1 MKAAKEVKSAK
12 SVQSITPVKPISLDK
27 FPGMI
32 CRGYSFD
39 APLDYGNS
47 AGAKISIFAREV
59 VSLENAEKPGLPWLF
74 FLQGGPGF
82 QSPRP
87 ENLSGWMKRAAR
99 DFRILLIDQRGTG
112 LSTPVTEKLV
122 LAYPTAQEQF
132 EYLKHF
138 RADNIVR
145 DCELIRKSLC
155 QNEKVTLLG
164 QSFGGFCS
172 TTYLSIAPEGLSG
185 AILTGGL
192 PPLVDDADE
201 VYRLTYRELIKK
213 NKLFYGRYPADIVKV
228 AQIVDHLQNN
238 SVFLPTG
245 EPLTVERFLQ
255 LGLNFG
261 FNSSGGSMNTVH
273 YMLEGAFCTA
283 ANSKKPEL
291 TYTFLRDV
299 ESQLHFNTNPIYALL
314 HEAIYCQGRASNW
327 SAARMVSEFNEFR
340 KDSSPI
346 FFSGEM
352 VYPWMFEEYTCLK
365 PFKEVAE
372 LLASYTDWPPLY
384 DLDRLKQNDVPC
396 VGTIYCNDM
405 YVARQLAEQTAEAIV
420 GMKVW
425 ITNEYEHDALR
436 QDGELVL
443 DRLLSMLSD
452 S

>member
-1 MKAAKEVKSAK
+1 MKTIKPV
-12 SVQSITPVKPISLDK
+12 SVDK

-32 CRGYSFD
+32 CRGYEFD
-39 APLDYGNS
+39 APLNYADP
-47 AGAKISIFAREV
+47 AGATISIFAREV
-59 VSLENAEKPGLPWLF
+59 VALENVAKSDLPWLF

-82 QSPRP
+82 QAPRP
-87 ENLSGWMKRAAR
+87 EGLSGWLKRAAKEYR
-99 DFRILLIDQRGTG
+99 VLLVDQRGTG
-112 LSTPVTEKLV
+112 LSTAVTEQLV
-122 LAYPTAQEQF
+122 SIYPTAPLQF
-132 EYLKHF
+132 KYLQHF

-155 QNEKVTLLG
+155 HGKKVTLLG

-172 TTYLSIAPEGLSG
+172 TTYLSMAPEGLSG

-201 VYRLTYRELIKK
+201 VYRQTYRELIKK
-213 NKLFYGRYPADIVKV
+213 NQLFYKRYPKDVEKV
-228 AQIVDHLQNN
+228 ARIVEHLQKNA
-238 SVFLPTG
+238 VFLPTG

-273 YMLEGAFCTA
+273 YLLESAFDSSNDSML
-283 ANSKKPEL
+283 S
-291 TYTFLRDV
+291 YSFLRDV
-299 ESQLHFNTNPIYALL
+299 ESQLHFNSNPIYALL

-327 SAARMVSEFNEFR
+327 SAARLVSEFDEFR
-340 KDSSPI
+340 KNSMPI

-352 VYPWMFEEYTCLK
+352 IYPWMFEEYTCLK

-372 LLASYTDWPPLY
+372 LLASYSQWPSLY
-384 DLDRLKQNDVPC
+384 DGDRLKNNDVPC

-405 YVARQLAEQTAEAIV
+405 YVARQLAEQTAAAIR

-425 ITNEYEHDALR
+425 ITNEYEHDGLR
-436 QDGELVL
+436 QDGEVLL
-443 DRLLSMLSD
+443 DRLLQMLND
-452 S
+452 

>member
-1 MKAAKEVKSAK
+1 MKTIKPV
-12 SVQSITPVKPISLDK
+12 SVDK
-27 FPGMI
+27 FPGML
-32 CRGYSFD
+32 CRGYAFD
-39 APLDYGNS
+39 APLNYADP
-47 AGAKISIFAREV
+47 AGATISIFAREV
-59 VSLENAEKPGLPWLF
+59 VALENVGKSDLPWLF

-82 QSPRP
+82 QAPRP
-87 ENLSGWMKRAAR
+87 EGLSGWLKRAAKEYR
-99 DFRILLIDQRGTG
+99 VLLVDQRGTG
-112 LSTPVTEKLV
+112 LSTAVTEQLPS
-122 LAYPTAQEQF
+122 LYPTAPLQF
-132 EYLKHF
+132 NYLQHF

-155 QNEKVTLLG
+155 HGKKVTLLG

-172 TTYLSIAPEGLSG
+172 TTYLSMAPEGLSG

-201 VYRLTYRELIKK
+201 VYRQTYRELIKK
-213 NKLFYGRYPADIVKV
+213 NQLFYKRYPEDVEKV
-228 AQIVDHLQNN
+228 ARIVEHLQKNA
-238 SVFLPTG
+238 VFLPTG

-273 YMLEGAFCTA
+273 YLLESAFDSS
-283 ANSKKPEL
+283 NDSVL
-291 TYTFLRDV
+291 SYSFLRDV

-327 SAARMVSEFNEFR
+327 SAARLVSEFDEFR
-340 KDSSPI
+340 KDSMPI

-352 VYPWMFEEYTCLK
+352 IYPWMFEEYTCLR

-372 LLASYTDWPPLY
+372 LLAAYSQWPPLY
-384 DLDRLKQNDVPC
+384 DGDRLKNNDVPC

-405 YVARQLAEQTAEAIV
+405 YVARQLAEQTAAAIR

-425 ITNEYEHDALR
+425 ITNEYEHDGLR
-436 QDGELVL
+436 QDGEVLL
-443 DRLLSMLSD
+443 DRLLQMLND
-452 S
+452 

>member
-1 MKAAKEVKSAK
+1 VKTIK
-12 SVQSITPVKPISLDK
+12 PVSVDK
-27 FPGMI
+27 FPGML
-32 CRGYSFD
+32 CRGYAFD
-39 APLDYGNS
+39 APLNYADPT
-47 AGAKISIFAREV
+47 GATISIFAREV
-59 VSLENAEKPGLPWLF
+59 VSLENVGKSDLPWLL

-82 QSPRP
+82 QAPRP
-87 ENLSGWMKRAAR
+87 ESLSGWLKRAAKEYR
-99 DFRILLIDQRGTG
+99 VLLVDQRGTG
-112 LSTPVTEKLV
+112 LSTAVTEQLPS
-122 LAYPTAQEQF
+122 LYPTASLQF
-132 EYLKHF
+132 KYLQHF

-155 QNEKVTLLG
+155 HGKKVTLLG

-172 TTYLSIAPEGLSG
+172 TTYLSMAPEGLSG

-201 VYRLTYRELIKK
+201 VYRQTYRELIKK
-213 NKLFYGRYPADIVKV
+213 NQLFYKRYPEDVEKV
-228 AQIVDHLQNN
+228 ARIVEHLQKNA
-238 SVFLPTG
+238 VFLPTG

-273 YMLEGAFCTA
+273 YLLESAFDSS
-283 ANSKKPEL
+283 NDSIL
-291 TYTFLRDV
+291 SYSFLRDV

-327 SAARMVSEFNEFR
+327 SAARLVSEFDEFR
-340 KDSSPI
+340 KDSMPI

-352 VYPWMFEEYTCLK
+352 IYPWMFEEYTCLR

-372 LLASYTDWPPLY
+372 LLASYSQWPSLY
-384 DLDRLKQNDVPC
+384 DSDRLKNNDVPC

-405 YVARQLAEQTAEAIV
+405 YVARQLAEQTASAIR

-425 ITNEYEHDALR
+425 ITNEYEHDGLR
-436 QDGELVL
+436 QDGEVLL
-443 DRLLSMLSD
+443 DRLLQMLNH
-452 S
+452 

>member
-1 MKAAKEVKSAK
+1 M
-12 SVQSITPVKPISLDK
+12 L
-27 FPGMI
+27 
-32 CRGYSFD
+32 CRGYAFD
-39 APLDYGNS
+39 APLNYADPT
-47 AGAKISIFAREV
+47 GATISIFAREV
-59 VSLENAEKPGLPWLF
+59 VSLENVGKSDLPWLL

-82 QSPRP
+82 QAPRP
-87 ENLSGWMKRAAR
+87 ESLSGWLKRAAKEYR
-99 DFRILLIDQRGTG
+99 VLLVDQRGTG
-112 LSTPVTEKLV
+112 LSTAVTEQLPS
-122 LAYPTAQEQF
+122 LYPTASLQF
-132 EYLKHF
+132 KYLQHF

-155 QNEKVTLLG
+155 HGKKVTLLG

-172 TTYLSIAPEGLSG
+172 TTYLSMAPEGLSG

-201 VYRLTYRELIKK
+201 VYRQTYRELIKK
-213 NKLFYGRYPADIVKV
+213 NQLFYKRYPEDVEKV
-228 AQIVDHLQNN
+228 ARIVEHLQKNA
-238 SVFLPTG
+238 VFLPTG

-273 YMLEGAFCTA
+273 YFLESAFDSS
-283 ANSKKPEL
+283 NDSIL
-291 TYTFLRDV
+291 SYSFLRDV

-327 SAARMVSEFNEFR
+327 SAARLVSEFDEFR
-340 KDSSPI
+340 KDSMPI

-352 VYPWMFEEYTCLK
+352 IYPWMFEEYTCLR

-372 LLASYTDWPPLY
+372 LLASYSQWPSLY
-384 DLDRLKQNDVPC
+384 DSDRLKNNDVPC

-405 YVARQLAEQTAEAIV
+405 YVARQLAEQTASAIR

-425 ITNEYEHDALR
+425 ITNEYEHDGLR
-436 QDGELVL
+436 QDGEVLL
-443 DRLLSMLSD
+443 DRLLQMLND
-452 S
+452 

>member
-1 MKAAKEVKSAK
+1 MKTIKPV
-12 SVQSITPVKPISLDK
+12 SVDK

-32 CRGYSFD
+32 CRGYAFD
-39 APLDYGNS
+39 APLNYADP
-47 AGAKISIFAREV
+47 AGATISIFAREV
-59 VSLENAEKPGLPWLF
+59 VALENVGKSDLPWLF

-82 QSPRP
+82 QAPRP
-87 ENLSGWMKRAAR
+87 EGLSGWLKRAAKE
-99 DFRILLIDQRGTG
+99 FRVLLVDQRGTG
-112 LSTPVTEKLV
+112 LSTAVTEQLV
-122 LAYPTAQEQF
+122 SIYPTASLQF
-132 EYLKHF
+132 KYLQHF

-155 QNEKVTLLG
+155 HGKKVTLLG

-172 TTYLSIAPEGLSG
+172 TTYLSMAPEGLSG

-192 PPLVDDADE
+192 PPLVEDADE
-201 VYRLTYRELIKK
+201 VYRQTYRELIKK
-213 NKLFYGRYPADIVKV
+213 NQLFYKRYPGDAEKV
-228 AQIVDHLQNN
+228 ARIVEHLQKNA
-238 SVFLPTG
+238 VLLPTG

-273 YMLEGAFCTA
+273 YLLESAFDSSNDSML
-283 ANSKKPEL
+283 S
-291 TYTFLRDV
+291 YSFLRDV

-327 SAARMVSEFNEFR
+327 SAARLVSEFSEFR
-340 KDSSPI
+340 KDSMPI

-352 VYPWMFEEYTCLK
+352 IYPWMFEEYTCLK

-372 LLASYTDWPPLY
+372 LLASYSQWPSLY
-384 DLDRLKQNDVPC
+384 DGERLKANDVPC

-405 YVARQLAEQTAEAIV
+405 YVARQLAEQTASAIR

-425 ITNEYEHDALR
+425 ITNEYEHDGLR
-436 QDGELVL
+436 QDGEVLL
-443 DRLLSMLSD
+443 DRLLQMLND
-452 S
+452 

>member
-1 MKAAKEVKSAK
+1 MKTIKPV
-12 SVQSITPVKPISLDK
+12 SVDK

-32 CRGYSFD
+32 CRGYAFD
-39 APLDYGNS
+39 APLNYADP
-47 AGAKISIFAREV
+47 AGATISIFAREV
-59 VSLENAEKPGLPWLF
+59 VALENVGKGDLPWLF

-82 QSPRP
+82 QAPRP
-87 ENLSGWMKRAAR
+87 ESLSGWLKRAAKEY
-99 DFRILLIDQRGTG
+99 RILLVDQRGTG
-112 LSTPVTEKLV
+112 LSTAVTEQLV
-122 LAYPTAQEQF
+122 SIYPTASLQF
-132 EYLKHF
+132 KYLQHF

-155 QNEKVTLLG
+155 HGKKVTLLG

-172 TTYLSIAPEGLSG
+172 TTYLSMAPEGLSG

-192 PPLVDDADE
+192 PPLVEDADE
-201 VYRLTYRELIKK
+201 VYRQTYRELIKK
-213 NKLFYGRYPADIVKV
+213 NQLFYKRYPEDVEKV
-228 AQIVDHLQNN
+228 ARIVEHLQKNA
-238 SVFLPTG
+238 VFLPTG

-273 YMLEGAFCTA
+273 YLLEGAFDA
-283 ANSKKPEL
+283 SNDSML
-291 TYTFLRDV
+291 SYSFLRDV

-327 SAARMVSEFNEFR
+327 SAARLVSEFSEFR
-340 KDSSPI
+340 KDSMPI

-352 VYPWMFEEYTCLK
+352 IYPWMFEEYTCLK

-372 LLASYTDWPPLY
+372 LLASYSQWPPLY
-384 DLDRLKQNDVPC
+384 DGDRLKNNDVPC

-405 YVARQLAEQTAEAIV
+405 YVARQLAEQTASAIR

-425 ITNEYEHDALR
+425 ITNEYEHDGLR
-436 QDGELVL
+436 QDGEALL
-443 DRLLSMLSD
+443 YRLLKMLND
-452 S
+452 

>member
-1 MKAAKEVKSAK
+1 VKTIK
-12 SVQSITPVKPISLDK
+12 PVSIDK

-32 CRGYSFD
+32 CRGYAFD
-39 APLDYGNS
+39 APLNYADP
-47 AGAKISIFAREV
+47 AGATISIFAREV
-59 VSLENAEKPGLPWLF
+59 VALENVGKSDLPWLF

-82 QSPRP
+82 QAPRP
-87 ENLSGWMKRAAR
+87 EGLSGWLKRAAKEYR
-99 DFRILLIDQRGTG
+99 VLLVDQRGTG
-112 LSTPVTEKLV
+112 LSTAVTEQLPS
-122 LAYPTAQEQF
+122 LYPTAPLQF
-132 EYLKHF
+132 NYLQHF

-155 QNEKVTLLG
+155 HGKKVTLLG

-172 TTYLSIAPEGLSG
+172 TTYLSMAPEGLSG

-201 VYRLTYRELIKK
+201 VYRHTYRELIKK
-213 NKLFYGRYPADIVKV
+213 NQLFYKRYPEDVEKV
-228 AQIVDHLQNN
+228 ARIVEHLQKNA
-238 SVFLPTG
+238 VFLPTG

-273 YMLEGAFCTA
+273 YLLESAFDSS
-283 ANSKKPEL
+283 NDSVL
-291 TYTFLRDV
+291 SYSFLRDV

-327 SAARMVSEFNEFR
+327 SAARLVSEFDEFR
-340 KDSSPI
+340 KDSMPI

-352 VYPWMFEEYTCLK
+352 IYPWMFEEYTCLR

-372 LLASYTDWPPLY
+372 LLAAYSQWPPLY
-384 DLDRLKQNDVPC
+384 DGDRLKNNDVPC

-405 YVARQLAEQTAEAIV
+405 YVARQLAEQTAAAIR

-425 ITNEYEHDALR
+425 ITNEYEHDGLR
-436 QDGELVL
+436 QDGEVLL
-443 DRLLSMLSD
+443 DRLLQMLND
-452 S
+452 

>member
-1 MKAAKEVKSAK
+1 MKTIKPV
-12 SVQSITPVKPISLDK
+12 SVDK

-32 CRGYSFD
+32 CRGYAFD
-39 APLDYGNS
+39 APLNYADP
-47 AGAKISIFAREV
+47 AGATISIFAREV
-59 VSLENAEKPGLPWLF
+59 VALENVGKSDLPWLF

-82 QSPRP
+82 QAPRP
-87 ENLSGWMKRAAR
+87 EGLSGWLKRAAKEYR
-99 DFRILLIDQRGTG
+99 VLLVDQRGTG
-112 LSTPVTEKLV
+112 LSTAVTEQLP
-122 LAYPTAQEQF
+122 LLYPTASLQF
-132 EYLKHF
+132 NYLKHF

-155 QNEKVTLLG
+155 HGKKVTLLG

-172 TTYLSIAPEGLSG
+172 TTYLSMAPEGLSG

-201 VYRLTYRELIKK
+201 VYRHTYRELIKK
-213 NKLFYGRYPADIVKV
+213 NQLFYKRYPEDVEKV
-228 AQIVDHLQNN
+228 ARIVDHLQKNAV
-238 SVFLPTG
+238 SLPTG

-273 YMLEGAFCTA
+273 YLLESAFDSS
-283 ANSKKPEL
+283 NDSRL
-291 TYTFLRDV
+291 SYSFLRDV

-314 HEAIYCQGRASNW
+314 HEAIYCQNRASNW
-327 SAARMVSEFNEFR
+327 SAARLVSEFDEFR
-340 KDSSPI
+340 KDSMPI

-352 VYPWMFEEYTCLK
+352 IYPWMFEEYTCLR

-372 LLASYTDWPPLY
+372 LLASYSQWPPLY
-384 DLDRLKQNDVPC
+384 DGDRLKNNDVPC

-405 YVARQLAEQTAEAIV
+405 YVARQLAEQTAAAIR

-425 ITNEYEHDALR
+425 ITNEYEHDGLR
-436 QDGELVL
+436 QDGEVLL
-443 DRLLSMLSD
+443 DRLLQMLND
-452 S
+452 

>member
-1 MKAAKEVKSAK
+1 MKTIKPV
-12 SVQSITPVKPISLDK
+12 SVDK

-32 CRGYSFD
+32 CRGYAFD
-39 APLDYGNS
+39 APLNYADP
-47 AGAKISIFAREV
+47 AGATISIFAREV
-59 VSLENAEKPGLPWLF
+59 VALENLGKSDLPWLF

-82 QSPRP
+82 QAPRP
-87 ENLSGWMKRAAR
+87 ESLSGWLKRAAKEYR
-99 DFRILLIDQRGTG
+99 VLLVDQRGTG
-112 LSTPVTEKLV
+112 LSTAVTEQLPS
-122 LAYPTAQEQF
+122 LYPTAQLQF
-132 EYLKHF
+132 KYLQHF

-155 QNEKVTLLG
+155 HGKKVTLLG

-172 TTYLSIAPEGLSG
+172 TTYLSMAPEGLSG

-201 VYRLTYRELIKK
+201 VYRQTYRELIKK
-213 NKLFYGRYPADIVKV
+213 NQLFYKRYPEDVEKV
-228 AQIVDHLQNN
+228 ARIVEHLQKNA
-238 SVFLPTG
+238 VFLPTG

-273 YMLEGAFCTA
+273 YLLESAFDSSNDSML
-283 ANSKKPEL
+283 S
-291 TYTFLRDV
+291 YSFLRDV

-327 SAARMVSEFNEFR
+327 SAARLVSEFSEFR
-340 KDSSPI
+340 KDSMPI

-352 VYPWMFEEYTCLK
+352 IYPWMFEEYTCLK

-372 LLASYTDWPPLY
+372 LLASYSHWPSLY
-384 DLDRLKQNDVPC
+384 DSDRLKNNDVPC

-405 YVARQLAEQTAEAIV
+405 YVARQLAEQTASAIR

-425 ITNEYEHDALR
+425 ITNEYEHDGLR
-436 QDGELVL
+436 QDGEVLL
-443 DRLLSMLSD
+443 DRLLQMLKD
-452 S
+452 

>member
-1 MKAAKEVKSAK
+1 MKTIKPV
-12 SVQSITPVKPISLDK
+12 SVDK
-27 FPGMI
+27 FPGML
-32 CRGYSFD
+32 CRGYAFD
-39 APLDYGNS
+39 APLNYADPT
-47 AGAKISIFAREV
+47 GATISIFAREV
-59 VSLENAEKPGLPWLF
+59 VSLENVGKSDLPWLL

-82 QSPRP
+82 QAPRP
-87 ENLSGWMKRAAR
+87 ESLSGWLKRAAKEYR
-99 DFRILLIDQRGTG
+99 VLLVDQRGTG
-112 LSTPVTEKLV
+112 LSTAVTEQLPS
-122 LAYPTAQEQF
+122 LYPTASLQF
-132 EYLKHF
+132 KYLQHF

-155 QNEKVTLLG
+155 HGKKVTLLG

-172 TTYLSIAPEGLSG
+172 TTYLSMAPEGLSG

-201 VYRLTYRELIKK
+201 VYRHTYRELIKK
-213 NKLFYGRYPADIVKV
+213 NQLFYKRYPEDVEKV
-228 AQIVDHLQNN
+228 ARIVEHLQKNA
-238 SVFLPTG
+238 VFLPTG

-273 YMLEGAFCTA
+273 YLLESAFDSS
-283 ANSKKPEL
+283 NDSIL
-291 TYTFLRDV
+291 SYSFLRDV

-327 SAARMVSEFNEFR
+327 SAARLVSEFDEFR
-340 KDSSPI
+340 KDSMPI

-352 VYPWMFEEYTCLK
+352 IYPWMFEEYTCLR

-372 LLASYTDWPPLY
+372 LLAAYSQWPPLY
-384 DLDRLKQNDVPC
+384 DGDRLKNNDVPC

-405 YVARQLAEQTAEAIV
+405 YVARQLAEQTASAIR

-425 ITNEYEHDALR
+425 ITNEYEHDGLR
-436 QDGELVL
+436 QDGEVLL
-443 DRLLSMLSD
+443 DRLLQMLND
-452 S
+452 

>member
-1 MKAAKEVKSAK
+1 MKTIEPV
-12 SVQSITPVKPISLDK
+12 SVDK

-32 CRGYSFD
+32 CRGYAFD
-39 APLDYGNS
+39 APLNYADP
-47 AGAKISIFAREV
+47 AGPTISIFAREV
-59 VSLENAEKPGLPWLF
+59 VALENVGKSDLPWLF

-82 QSPRP
+82 QAPRP
-87 ENLSGWMKRAAR
+87 EGLSGWLKRAAKEY
-99 DFRILLIDQRGTG
+99 RILLVDQRGTG
-112 LSTPVTEKLV
+112 LSTAVTEQLV
-122 LAYPTAQEQF
+122 SIYPTAQLQF
-132 EYLKHF
+132 KYLQHF

-145 DCELIRKSLC
+145 DCELIRHSLC
-155 QNEKVTLLG
+155 QGKKVTLLG

-172 TTYLSIAPEGLSG
+172 TTYLSMAPEGLSG

-201 VYRLTYRELIKK
+201 VYRHTYRELIKK
-213 NKLFYGRYPADIVKV
+213 NQLFYKRYPEDVEKV
-228 AQIVDHLQNN
+228 ARIVEHLQKN
-238 SVFLPTG
+238 VVLLPTG

-273 YMLEGAFCTA
+273 YLLESAFDSSNDSML
-283 ANSKKPEL
+283 S
-291 TYTFLRDV
+291 YSFLRDV

-327 SAARMVSEFNEFR
+327 SAARLVSEYDEFR
-340 KDSSPI
+340 KDSMPI

-352 VYPWMFEEYTCLK
+352 IYPWMFEEYTCLK

-372 LLASYTDWPPLY
+372 LLASYSQWPSLY
-384 DLDRLKQNDVPC
+384 DGERLKNNDVPC

-405 YVARQLAEQTAEAIV
+405 YVARQLAEQTASAIR

-425 ITNEYEHDALR
+425 ITNEYEHDGLR
-436 QDGELVL
+436 QDGEVLL
-443 DRLLSMLSD
+443 DRLLQMLND
-452 S
+452 

>member
-1 MKAAKEVKSAK
+1 MKTIKPV
-12 SVQSITPVKPISLDK
+12 SVDK
-27 FPGMI
+27 FPGML
-32 CRGYSFD
+32 CRGYAFD
-39 APLDYGNS
+39 APLNYADPT
-47 AGAKISIFAREV
+47 GATISIFAREV
-59 VSLENAEKPGLPWLF
+59 VSLENVGKSDLPWLL

-82 QSPRP
+82 QAPRP
-87 ENLSGWMKRAAR
+87 ESLSGWLKRAAKEYR
-99 DFRILLIDQRGTG
+99 VLLVDQRGTG
-112 LSTPVTEKLV
+112 LSTAVTEQLPS
-122 LAYPTAQEQF
+122 LYPTASLQF
-132 EYLKHF
+132 KYLQHF

-155 QNEKVTLLG
+155 HGKKVTLLG

-172 TTYLSIAPEGLSG
+172 TTYLSMAPEGLSG

-201 VYRLTYRELIKK
+201 VYRQTYRELIKK
-213 NKLFYGRYPADIVKV
+213 NQLFYKRYPEDVEKV
-228 AQIVDHLQNN
+228 ARIVEHLQKNA
-238 SVFLPTG
+238 VFLPTG

-273 YMLEGAFCTA
+273 YLLESAFDSS
-283 ANSKKPEL
+283 NDSIL
-291 TYTFLRDV
+291 SYSFLRDV

-327 SAARMVSEFNEFR
+327 SAARLVSEFDEFR
-340 KDSSPI
+340 KDSMPI

-352 VYPWMFEEYTCLK
+352 IYPWMFEEYTCLR

-372 LLASYTDWPPLY
+372 LLASYSQWPSLY
-384 DLDRLKQNDVPC
+384 DSDRLKNNDVPC

-405 YVARQLAEQTAEAIV
+405 YVARQLAEQTASAIR

-425 ITNEYEHDALR
+425 ITNEYEHDGLR
-436 QDGELVL
+436 QDGEVLL
-443 DRLLSMLSD
+443 DRLLQMLNH
-452 S
+452 

>member
-1 MKAAKEVKSAK
+1 MKTIKPV
-12 SVQSITPVKPISLDK
+12 SIDK

-32 CRGYSFD
+32 CRGYAFD
-39 APLDYGNS
+39 APLNYADP
-47 AGAKISIFAREV
+47 AGATISIFAREV
-59 VSLENAEKPGLPWLF
+59 VALENVGKSDLPWLF

-82 QSPRP
+82 QAPRP
-87 ENLSGWMKRAAR
+87 EGLSGWLKRAAKEYR
-99 DFRILLIDQRGTG
+99 VLLVDQRGTG
-112 LSTPVTEKLV
+112 LSTAVTEQLPS
-122 LAYPTAQEQF
+122 LYPTAPLQF
-132 EYLKHF
+132 NYLQHF

-155 QNEKVTLLG
+155 HGKKVTLLG

-172 TTYLSIAPEGLSG
+172 TTYLSMAPEGLSG

-201 VYRLTYRELIKK
+201 VYRQTYRELIKK
-213 NKLFYGRYPADIVKV
+213 NQLFYKRYPEDVEKV
-228 AQIVDHLQNN
+228 ARIVEHLQKNA
-238 SVFLPTG
+238 VFLPTG

-273 YMLEGAFCTA
+273 YLLESAFDSS
-283 ANSKKPEL
+283 NDSVL
-291 TYTFLRDV
+291 SYSFLRDV

-327 SAARMVSEFNEFR
+327 SAARLVSEFDEFR
-340 KDSSPI
+340 KDSMPI

-352 VYPWMFEEYTCLK
+352 IYPWMFEEYTCLR

-372 LLASYTDWPPLY
+372 LLAAYSQWPPLY
-384 DLDRLKQNDVPC
+384 DGDRLKNNDVPC

-405 YVARQLAEQTAEAIV
+405 YVARQLAEQTAAAIR

-425 ITNEYEHDALR
+425 ITNEYEHDGLR
-436 QDGELVL
+436 QDGEVLL
-443 DRLLSMLSD
+443 DRLLQMLKD
-452 S
+452 

>member
-1 MKAAKEVKSAK
+1 M
-12 SVQSITPVKPISLDK
+12 L
-27 FPGMI
+27 
-32 CRGYSFD
+32 CRGYAFD
-39 APLDYGNS
+39 APLNYADPT
-47 AGAKISIFAREV
+47 GATISIFAREV
-59 VSLENAEKPGLPWLF
+59 VSLENVGKSDLPWLL

-82 QSPRP
+82 QAPRP
-87 ENLSGWMKRAAR
+87 ESLSGWLKRAAKEYR
-99 DFRILLIDQRGTG
+99 VLLVDQRGTG
-112 LSTPVTEKLV
+112 LSTAVTEQLPS
-122 LAYPTAQEQF
+122 LYPTASLQF
-132 EYLKHF
+132 KYLQHF

-155 QNEKVTLLG
+155 HGKKVTLLG

-172 TTYLSIAPEGLSG
+172 TTYLSMAPEGLSG

-201 VYRLTYRELIKK
+201 VYRQTYRELIKK
-213 NKLFYGRYPADIVKV
+213 NQLFYKRYPEDVEKV
-228 AQIVDHLQNN
+228 ARIVEHLQKNA
-238 SVFLPTG
+238 VFLPTG

-273 YMLEGAFCTA
+273 YLLESAFDSS
-283 ANSKKPEL
+283 NDSIL
-291 TYTFLRDV
+291 SYSFLRDV

-327 SAARMVSEFNEFR
+327 SAARLVSEFDEFR
-340 KDSSPI
+340 KDSMPI

-352 VYPWMFEEYTCLK
+352 IYPWMFEEYTCLR

-372 LLASYTDWPPLY
+372 LLASYSQWPSLY
-384 DLDRLKQNDVPC
+384 DSDRLKNNDVPC

-405 YVARQLAEQTAEAIV
+405 YVARQLAEQTASAIR

-425 ITNEYEHDALR
+425 ITNEYEHDGLR
-436 QDGELVL
+436 QDGEVLL
-443 DRLLSMLSD
+443 DRLLQMLNH
-452 S
+452 

>member
-1 MKAAKEVKSAK
+1 MKTIKPV
-12 SVQSITPVKPISLDK
+12 SVDK

-32 CRGYSFD
+32 CRGYAFD
-39 APLDYGNS
+39 APLNYSDP
-47 AGAKISIFAREV
+47 AGATISIFAREV
-59 VSLENAEKPGLPWLF
+59 VALENLGKSDLPWLF

-82 QSPRP
+82 QAPRP
-87 ENLSGWMKRAAR
+87 ESLSGWLKRAAKEYR
-99 DFRILLIDQRGTG
+99 VLLVDQRGTG
-112 LSTPVTEKLV
+112 LSTAVTERLPS
-122 LAYPTAQEQF
+122 LYPTAQLQF
-132 EYLKHF
+132 KYLQHF

-155 QNEKVTLLG
+155 HGKKVTLLG

-172 TTYLSIAPEGLSG
+172 TTYLSMAPEGLSG

-201 VYRLTYRELIKK
+201 VYRQTYRELIKK
-213 NKLFYGRYPADIVKV
+213 NQLFYKRYPEDVEKV
-228 AQIVDHLQNN
+228 ARIVDHLQKNA
-238 SVFLPTG
+238 VFLPTG

-273 YMLEGAFCTA
+273 YLLESAFDSSNDSML
-283 ANSKKPEL
+283 S
-291 TYTFLRDV
+291 YSFLRDL

-327 SAARMVSEFNEFR
+327 SAARLVSEFSEFR
-340 KDSSPI
+340 KDSMPV

-352 VYPWMFEEYTCLK
+352 IYPWMFEEYTCLK

-372 LLASYTDWPPLY
+372 LLASYSHWPSLY
-384 DLDRLKQNDVPC
+384 DSDRLKNNDVPC

-405 YVARQLAEQTAEAIV
+405 YVARQLAEQTASAIR

-425 ITNEYEHDALR
+425 ITNEYEHDGLR
-436 QDGELVL
+436 QDGEVLL
-443 DRLLSMLSD
+443 DRLLQMLKD
-452 S
+452 

>member
-1 MKAAKEVKSAK
+1 M
-12 SVQSITPVKPISLDK
+12 L
-27 FPGMI
+27 
-32 CRGYSFD
+32 CRGYAFD
-39 APLDYGNS
+39 APLNYADPT
-47 AGAKISIFAREV
+47 GATISIFAREV
-59 VSLENAEKPGLPWLF
+59 VSLENVGKSDLPWLL

-82 QSPRP
+82 QAPRP
-87 ENLSGWMKRAAR
+87 EGLSGWLKRAAKEYR
-99 DFRILLIDQRGTG
+99 VLLVDQRGTG
-112 LSTPVTEKLV
+112 LSTAVTEQLPS
-122 LAYPTAQEQF
+122 LYPTAPLQF
-132 EYLKHF
+132 KYLQHF

-155 QNEKVTLLG
+155 HGKKVTLLG

-172 TTYLSIAPEGLSG
+172 TTYLSMAPEGLSG

-201 VYRLTYRELIKK
+201 VYRQTYRELIKK
-213 NKLFYGRYPADIVKV
+213 NQLFYKRYPEDVEKV
-228 AQIVDHLQNN
+228 ARIVEHLQKNA
-238 SVFLPTG
+238 VFLPTG

-273 YMLEGAFCTA
+273 YLLESAFDSS
-283 ANSKKPEL
+283 NDSIL
-291 TYTFLRDV
+291 SYSFLRDV

-327 SAARMVSEFNEFR
+327 SAARLVSEFDEFR
-340 KDSSPI
+340 KDSMPI

-352 VYPWMFEEYTCLK
+352 IYPWMFEEYTCLR

-372 LLASYTDWPPLY
+372 LLASYSQWPPLY
-384 DLDRLKQNDVPC
+384 DCDRLKNNDVPC

-405 YVARQLAEQTAEAIV
+405 YVARQLAEQTASAIR

-425 ITNEYEHDALR
+425 ITNEYEHDGLR
-436 QDGELVL
+436 QDGEVLL
-443 DRLLSMLSD
+443 DRLLQMLND
-452 S
+452 

>member
-1 MKAAKEVKSAK
+1 MKTIK
-12 SVQSITPVKPISLDK
+12 PVILDK

-32 CRGYSFD
+32 CRGYAFD
-39 APLDYGNS
+39 APLNYADP
-47 AGAKISIFAREV
+47 AGATISIFAREV
-59 VSLENAEKPGLPWLF
+59 VALENVGKSDLPWLF

-82 QSPRP
+82 QAPRP
-87 ENLSGWMKRAAR
+87 ESLSGWLKRAAKEYR
-99 DFRILLIDQRGTG
+99 VLLVDQRGTG
-112 LSTPVTEKLV
+112 LSTAVTEQLV
-122 LAYPTAQEQF
+122 SIYPTASLQF
-132 EYLKHF
+132 KYLQHF

-155 QNEKVTLLG
+155 HGKKVTLLG

-172 TTYLSIAPEGLSG
+172 TTYLSMAPEGLSG

-192 PPLVDDADE
+192 PPLVEDADE
-201 VYRLTYRELIKK
+201 VYRQTYRELIKK
-213 NKLFYGRYPADIVKV
+213 NQLFYKRYPEDVLKV
-228 AQIVDHLQNN
+228 ARIVEHLQKNA
-238 SVFLPTG
+238 VLLPTG

-273 YMLEGAFCTA
+273 YLLESAFDSS
-283 ANSKKPEL
+283 NDSVL
-291 TYTFLRDV
+291 SYSFLRDV

-327 SAARMVSEFNEFR
+327 SAARLVSEYDEFR
-340 KDSSPI
+340 KDSMPI

-352 VYPWMFEEYTCLK
+352 IYPWMFEEYTCLK

-372 LLASYTDWPPLY
+372 LLASYSQWPSLY
-384 DLDRLKQNDVPC
+384 DGERLKNNDVPC

-405 YVARQLAEQTAEAIV
+405 YVARQLAEQTASAIR

-425 ITNEYEHDALR
+425 ITNEYEHDGLR
-436 QDGELVL
+436 QDGEVLL
-443 DRLLSMLSD
+443 DRLLQMLND
-452 S
+452 

>member
-1 MKAAKEVKSAK
+1 MKTIKPV
-12 SVQSITPVKPISLDK
+12 SVDK

-32 CRGYSFD
+32 CRGYAFD
-39 APLDYGNS
+39 APLNYADP
-47 AGAKISIFAREV
+47 AGTTISIFAREV
-59 VSLENAEKPGLPWLF
+59 VALENVGKSDLPWLF

-82 QSPRP
+82 QAPRP
-87 ENLSGWMKRAAR
+87 ESLSGWLKRAAKEYR
-99 DFRILLIDQRGTG
+99 VLLVDQRGTG
-112 LSTPVTEKLV
+112 LSTAVTEQLV
-122 LAYPTAQEQF
+122 SIYPTASLQF
-132 EYLKHF
+132 KYLQHF

-155 QNEKVTLLG
+155 HGKKVTLLG

-172 TTYLSIAPEGLSG
+172 TTYLSMAPEGLSG

-201 VYRLTYRELIKK
+201 VYRQTYRELIKK
-213 NKLFYGRYPADIVKV
+213 NQLFYKRYPEDVEKV
-228 AQIVDHLQNN
+228 ARIVEHLQKNT
-238 SVFLPTG
+238 VLLPTG
-245 EPLTVERFLQ
+245 ERLTVERFLQ

-273 YMLEGAFCTA
+273 YLLESAFDSSNDSML
-283 ANSKKPEL
+283 S
-291 TYTFLRDV
+291 YSFLRDV

-327 SAARMVSEFNEFR
+327 SAARLVSEFDEFR
-340 KDSSPI
+340 KDSMPI

-352 VYPWMFEEYTCLK
+352 IYPWMFEEYTCLK

-372 LLASYTDWPPLY
+372 LLASYSQWPSLY
-384 DLDRLKQNDVPC
+384 DGDRLKNNDVPC

-405 YVARQLAEQTAEAIV
+405 YVARQLAEQTASAIR

-425 ITNEYEHDALR
+425 ITNEYEHDGLR
-436 QDGELVL
+436 QDGEVLL
-443 DRLLSMLSD
+443 DRLLQMLND
-452 S
+452 

>member
-1 MKAAKEVKSAK
+1 MKTIKPV
-12 SVQSITPVKPISLDK
+12 SVDK
-27 FPGMI
+27 FPGML
-32 CRGYSFD
+32 CRGYAFD
-39 APLDYGNS
+39 APLNYADPT
-47 AGAKISIFAREV
+47 GATISIFAREV
-59 VSLENAEKPGLPWLF
+59 VSLENVGKSDLPWLL

-82 QSPRP
+82 QAPRP
-87 ENLSGWMKRAAR
+87 EGLSGWLKRAAKEYR
-99 DFRILLIDQRGTG
+99 VLLVDQRGTG
-112 LSTPVTEKLV
+112 LSTAVTEQLPS
-122 LAYPTAQEQF
+122 LYPTASLQF
-132 EYLKHF
+132 KYLQHF

-155 QNEKVTLLG
+155 HGKKVTLLG

-172 TTYLSIAPEGLSG
+172 TTYLSMAPEGLSG

-201 VYRLTYRELIKK
+201 VYRQTYRELIKK
-213 NKLFYGRYPADIVKV
+213 NQLFYKRYPEDVEKV
-228 AQIVDHLQNN
+228 ARIVEHLQKNA
-238 SVFLPTG
+238 VFLPTG

-273 YMLEGAFCTA
+273 YLLESAFDSS
-283 ANSKKPEL
+283 NDSIL
-291 TYTFLRDV
+291 SYSFLRDV

-327 SAARMVSEFNEFR
+327 SAARLVSEFDEFR
-340 KDSSPI
+340 KDSMPI

-352 VYPWMFEEYTCLK
+352 IYPWMFEEYTCLR

-372 LLASYTDWPPLY
+372 LLASYSQWPSLY
-384 DLDRLKQNDVPC
+384 DSDRLKNNDVPC

-405 YVARQLAEQTAEAIV
+405 YVARQLAEQTASAIR

-425 ITNEYEHDALR
+425 ITNEYEHDGLR
-436 QDGELVL
+436 QDGEVLL
-443 DRLLSMLSD
+443 DRLLQMLND
-452 S
+452 